1 VCRVPVWHAEV
12 DRQRFIAKWGICY
25 PEGDHPSGVLK
36 ARCGDVMTNA
46 QYDQLPPSL
55 KCER

>member
-1 VCRVPVWHAEV
+1 MPVWHAEV